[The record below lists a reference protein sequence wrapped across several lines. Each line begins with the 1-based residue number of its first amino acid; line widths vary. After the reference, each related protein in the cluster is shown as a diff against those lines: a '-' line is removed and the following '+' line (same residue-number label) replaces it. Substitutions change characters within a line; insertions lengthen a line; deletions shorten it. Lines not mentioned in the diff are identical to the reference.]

1 MIGGALHNR
10 VPPQSIVRQVCLPAQ
25 RYSIGINSPW
35 AGRRRTPWVSSA
47 SSSRSAR
54 RSARSSILRPALG
67 VGHEHPAIGRTQPDN
82 ADMTSRAG
90 LTLLGLCTAV
100 LVFSGLYFARSI
112 LAPVAFSLFVV
123 AIVWPLQRALETR
136 IPRLFALVA
145 TLAVTLLVVTVLGYL
160 IVWAFGTVGRWLIDN
175 ALRLQALYM
184 QWTDWLEEHGIL
196 VTSLLVENF
205 NAGWL
210 IRAVQEIGGRL
221 HGLTTFVV
229 IAFVFTALGLLE
241 VDIAGKNIESLGNE
255 EAARTILQASMQI
268 AAKFQ
273 RYMLVRSAMSVL
285 TGLVVWAF
293 ALLAG
298 LELATAWGLIA
309 FVLNYIPFIGP
320 LVATVFPTLFALV
333 QFGSW
338 QLAAIVFLGLN
349 VIQFLIGSYLEPRIA
364 GAALS
369 MSPFLVLFAVFFW
382 AFLWGL
388 PGAFIGVPIVIAC
401 LTLCE
406 QRESTRWIAALLSG
420 RERR

>member
-1 MIGGALHNR
+1 
-10 VPPQSIVRQVCLPAQ
+10 
-25 RYSIGINSPW
+25 
-35 AGRRRTPWVSSA
+35 
-47 SSSRSAR
+47 
-54 RSARSSILRPALG
+54 
-67 VGHEHPAIGRTQPDN
+67 
-82 ADMTSRAG
+82 MTSRGA
-90 LTLLGLCTAV
+90 LTMLGLCTAV
-100 LVFSGLYFARSI
+100 LVFCGLYFARSI

-136 IPRLFALVA
+136 IPRLLGLVA

-175 ALRLQALYM
+175 ALRFQVLYM
-184 QWTDWLEEHGIL
+184 QWTEWLEEHGIL

-205 NAGWL
+205 NASWL

-221 HGLTTFVV
+221 HGLVTFVV
-229 IAFVFTALGLLE
+229 ITFVFTALGLLE
-241 VDIAGKNIESLGNE
+241 VDIARKHIESLGNK
-255 EAARTILQASMQI
+255 AVARTILQASTQI
-268 AAKFQ
+268 ADKFQ

-309 FVLNYIPFIGP
+309 FVMNYIPFIGP
-320 LVATVFPTLFALV
+320 LIATVFPTLFALAQV
-333 QFGSW
+333 GSW
-338 QLAAIVFLGLN
+338 QLAVVVFLCLN
-349 VIQFLIGSYLEPRIA
+349 LIQFVIGSYMEPRIA

-369 MSPFLVLFAVFFW
+369 VSPFLVPFAVFFW

-388 PGAFIGVPIVIAC
+388 PGAFIGVPIVIAA

-406 QRESTRWIAALLSG
+406 QRESTRWIATLLSG

>member
-1 MIGGALHNR
+1 MLA
-10 VPPQSIVRQVCLPAQ
+10 
-25 RYSIGINSPW
+25 
-35 AGRRRTPWVSSA
+35 
-47 SSSRSAR
+47 
-54 RSARSSILRPALG
+54 
-67 VGHEHPAIGRTQPDN
+67 
-82 ADMTSRAG
+82 
-90 LTLLGLCTAV
+90 LCTAV
-100 LVFSGLYFARSI
+100 LVFAGLYFARSI
-112 LAPVAFSLFVV
+112 LAPVAFALFVIAV
-123 AIVWPLQRALETR
+123 VWPLQRTLETR
-136 IPRLFALVA
+136 IARLLALVA
-145 TLAVTLLVVTVLGYL
+145 TLVATLLVVTVLGYL

-184 QWTDWLEEHGIL
+184 QWTDWLEAHGIL
-196 VTSLLVENF
+196 VTSFLIENF

-221 HGLTTFVV
+221 HGLLTFVL
-229 IAFVFTALGLLE
+229 ITFVFTALGLLE
-241 VDIAGKNIESLGNE
+241 VDIARKNIESLRNK
-255 EAARTILQASMQI
+255 EAARTILQASTLI
-268 AAKFQ
+268 ADKFQ

-298 LELATAWGLIA
+298 LELATAWGVIA

-320 LVATVFPTLFALV
+320 LVATVFPTIFALV

-338 QLAAIVFLGLN
+338 QLAAIVFLALN
-349 VIQFLIGSYLEPRIA
+349 LIQFLIGSYLEPRIA

-369 MSPFLVLFAVFFW
+369 LSPFVVLFAVFFW
-382 AFLWGL
+382 AFLWGI
-388 PGAFIGVPIVIAC
+388 PGAFIGVPIVIAA

>member
-1 MIGGALHNR
+1 
-10 VPPQSIVRQVCLPAQ
+10 
-25 RYSIGINSPW
+25 
-35 AGRRRTPWVSSA
+35 
-47 SSSRSAR
+47 
-54 RSARSSILRPALG
+54 
-67 VGHEHPAIGRTQPDN
+67 
-82 ADMTSRAG
+82 
-90 LTLLGLCTAV
+90 
-100 LVFSGLYFARSI
+100 
-112 LAPVAFSLFVV
+112 
-123 AIVWPLQRALETR
+123 
-136 IPRLFALVA
+136 
-145 TLAVTLLVVTVLGYL
+145 VLGYL
-160 IVWAFGTVGRWLIDN
+160 IVWAFGTVGRWLIEN

-221 HGLTTFVV
+221 HGLLTFVV

-241 VDIAGKNIESLGNE
+241 IDIAGKNVESLRNK
-255 EAARTILQASMQI
+255 EAARTILQASTQI
-268 AAKFQ
+268 ADKFQ

-320 LVATVFPTLFALV
+320 LVATVFPTLFALL

-364 GAALS
+364 GAALRV
-369 MSPFLVLFAVFFW
+369 SPFLVLFAVFFW

-420 RERR
+420 RERL

>member
-1 MIGGALHNR
+1 MLAL
-10 VPPQSIVRQVCLPAQ
+10 S
-25 RYSIGINSPW
+25 
-35 AGRRRTPWVSSA
+35 
-47 SSSRSAR
+47 
-54 RSARSSILRPALG
+54 
-67 VGHEHPAIGRTQPDN
+67 
-82 ADMTSRAG
+82 
-90 LTLLGLCTAV
+90 TAV
-100 LVFSGLYFARSI
+100 LVFAGLYFARSI
-112 LAPVAFSLFVV
+112 LAPVAFSLFVI
-123 AIVWPLQRALETR
+123 AIVWPLQGALETR
-136 IPRLFALVA
+136 IPRLLALVA
-145 TLAVTLLVVTVLGYL
+145 TLAVTLIVVTVLGYL
-160 IVWAFGTVGRWLIDN
+160 IVWAFGTIGRWLIEN

-221 HGLTTFVV
+221 HGLLTFVV

-241 VDIAGKNIESLGNE
+241 VDIARKNIETLRNK
-255 EAARTILQASMQI
+255 EAARTILQASTEI
-268 AAKFQ
+268 ADKFQ
-273 RYMLVRSAMSVL
+273 KYMLVRTAMSVL
-285 TGLVVWAF
+285 TGIVVWAF
-293 ALLAG
+293 TLLAG

-320 LVATVFPTLFALV
+320 LVATIFPTLFALV
-333 QFGSW
+333 QVGSW

-369 MSPFLVLFAVFFW
+369 VSPFLVLFAVFFW

-406 QRESTRWIAALLSG
+406 QGESTRWIAALLSG

>member
-1 MIGGALHNR
+1 
-10 VPPQSIVRQVCLPAQ
+10 
-25 RYSIGINSPW
+25 
-35 AGRRRTPWVSSA
+35 
-47 SSSRSAR
+47 
-54 RSARSSILRPALG
+54 
-67 VGHEHPAIGRTQPDN
+67 
-82 ADMTSRAG
+82 MTSRGA
-90 LTLLGLCTAV
+90 LTMLGLCTAV
-100 LVFSGLYFARSI
+100 LVFAGLYFARSI

-123 AIVWPLQRALETR
+123 AIVWPLQRALQIRT
-136 IPRLFALVA
+136 PRLLALVA
-145 TLAVTLLVVTVLGYL
+145 ALVVTLLVVTVLGYL

-196 VTSLLVENF
+196 VTSFLVENF

-221 HGLTTFVV
+221 HGLLTFVV
-229 IAFVFTALGLLE
+229 ITFVFTALGLLE
-241 VDIAGKNIESLGNE
+241 VAIAGKNIESLGNK
-255 EAARTILQASMQI
+255 EAARTILQSSTQI

-333 QFGSW
+333 QLGSW
-338 QLAAIVFLGLN
+338 QLAAIVFVGLN

-369 MSPFLVLFAVFFW
+369 LSPFLVLFAVFFW

-388 PGAFIGVPIVIAC
+388 SGAFIGVPIVIAC

-420 RERR
+420 RERL

>member
-1 MIGGALHNR
+1 
-10 VPPQSIVRQVCLPAQ
+10 
-25 RYSIGINSPW
+25 
-35 AGRRRTPWVSSA
+35 
-47 SSSRSAR
+47 
-54 RSARSSILRPALG
+54 
-67 VGHEHPAIGRTQPDN
+67 
-82 ADMTSRAG
+82 
-90 LTLLGLCTAV
+90 LGLSTAV
-100 LVFSGLYFARSI
+100 LVFAGLYFARSI
-112 LAPVAFSLFVV
+112 LAPVAFSLFVI

-136 IPRLFALVA
+136 IPRLLALVA

-160 IVWAFGTVGRWLIDN
+160 IVWAFGTIGRWLIDN

-196 VTSLLVENF
+196 VTSFLVENF

-221 HGLTTFVV
+221 HGLLTFVV
-229 IAFVFTALGLLE
+229 ITFVFTALGLLE
-241 VDIAGKNIESLGNE
+241 VAIAGKNIESLGNK
-255 EAARTILQASMQI
+255 EAARTILQSSTQI

-333 QFGSW
+333 QLGSW
-338 QLAAIVFLGLN
+338 QLAAIVFVGLN

-369 MSPFLVLFAVFFW
+369 LSPFLVLFAVFFW

-388 PGAFIGVPIVIAC
+388 SGAFIGVPIVIAC

-420 RERR
+420 RERL

>member
-1 MIGGALHNR
+1 M
-10 VPPQSIVRQVCLPAQ
+10 
-25 RYSIGINSPW
+25 
-35 AGRRRTPWVSSA
+35 
-47 SSSRSAR
+47 
-54 RSARSSILRPALG
+54 
-67 VGHEHPAIGRTQPDN
+67 
-82 ADMTSRAG
+82 
-90 LTLLGLCTAV
+90 LGLSTAV
-100 LVFSGLYFARSI
+100 LLFAALYFARSI
-112 LAPVAFSLFVV
+112 LAPVAFSLFVI

-136 IPRLFALVA
+136 ISRLLGLVA
-145 TLAVTLLVVTVLGYL
+145 TLAATLLVVTVLGYL
-160 IVWAFGTVGRWLIDN
+160 IGWAFGTVGRWLIEN
-175 ALRLQALYM
+175 ALRFQALYM

-196 VTSLLVENF
+196 VTSFLVENF

-221 HGLTTFVV
+221 HGLVTFVV

-241 VDIAGKNIESLGNE
+241 VDIARKNIESLSNK
-255 EAARTILQASMQI
+255 EAARTILQASTQI
-268 AAKFQ
+268 ADKLQ

-298 LELATAWGLIA
+298 LELATAWGVIA

-320 LVATVFPTLFALV
+320 LVATIFPTLFALV

-338 QLAAIVFLGLN
+338 QLAAIVFVGLN
-349 VIQFLIGSYLEPRIA
+349 LIQFLIGSYLEPRIA

-369 MSPFLVLFAVFFW
+369 LSPFLVLFAVFFW
-382 AFLWGL
+382 AFLWGI

-406 QRESTRWIAALLSG
+406 QRESTRWIAMLLSG
-420 RERR
+420 REGR

>member
-1 MIGGALHNR
+1 
-10 VPPQSIVRQVCLPAQ
+10 
-25 RYSIGINSPW
+25 
-35 AGRRRTPWVSSA
+35 
-47 SSSRSAR
+47 
-54 RSARSSILRPALG
+54 
-67 VGHEHPAIGRTQPDN
+67 
-82 ADMTSRAG
+82 MTSRGA
-90 LTLLGLCTAV
+90 LTMLGLCTAV
-100 LVFSGLYFARSI
+100 LVFCGLYFARSI

-136 IPRLFALVA
+136 VPRLLALVV

-160 IVWAFGTVGRWLIDN
+160 IVWAFGTVGRWLIEN

-205 NAGWL
+205 NASWL

-221 HGLTTFVV
+221 HGLLTFVV

-241 VDIAGKNIESLGNE
+241 IDIAGRNIESLRNK
-255 EAARTILQASMQI
+255 EAARTILQASTQI
-268 AAKFQ
+268 ADKFQ

-364 GAALS
+364 GAALRV
-369 MSPFLVLFAVFFW
+369 SPFLVLFAVFFW

-420 RERR
+420 RERL

>member
-1 MIGGALHNR
+1 MLA
-10 VPPQSIVRQVCLPAQ
+10 
-25 RYSIGINSPW
+25 
-35 AGRRRTPWVSSA
+35 
-47 SSSRSAR
+47 
-54 RSARSSILRPALG
+54 
-67 VGHEHPAIGRTQPDN
+67 
-82 ADMTSRAG
+82 
-90 LTLLGLCTAV
+90 LCTAV
-100 LVFSGLYFARSI
+100 LVFTGLYFARSI
-112 LAPVAFSLFVV
+112 LAPVAFSLFVI
-123 AIVWPLQRALETR
+123 AIVWPLQRTLETR
-136 IPRLFALVA
+136 IPRLLALVA
-145 TLAVTLLVVTVLGYL
+145 TLAVTLLVITVLGYL
-160 IVWAFGTVGRWLIDN
+160 IVWAFGTIGRWLIEN

-229 IAFVFTALGLLE
+229 ITFVFTALGLLE
-241 VDIAGKNIESLGNE
+241 VDIAGKNIESLGNKD
-255 EAARTILQASMQI
+255 AARTILQASKQI
-268 AAKFQ
+268 AGKFQ
-273 RYMLVRSAMSVL
+273 RFMLVRSAMSVL

-320 LVATVFPTLFALV
+320 LVATVFPTLFALM

-338 QLAAIVFLGLN
+338 QLAVIVFLGLN
-349 VIQFLIGSYLEPRIA
+349 IIQFLIGSYLEPRIA

-369 MSPFLVLFAVFFW
+369 LSPFLVLFAVFFW
-382 AFLWGL
+382 TFLWGL